1 MHLLAGACTV
11 DVVNGTDVSGSPSGL
26 GSPFPITIG
35 PEQAVAHR
43 GWTEARDRVLSAV
56 LAGRGLVLVLG
67 APGTGK
73 TLLLQ
78 EIARTLRADGI
89 DVLLL
94 PRGDLVTDEAEART
108 ADAGVGR
115 RRVVLIDEADR
126 MNAAALDHLGRL
138 GTCAFVLAGTRDPG
152 DEQPGGWSPTV
163 AATVVRLAAL
173 PANEVGAF
181 IAARLTQSQ
190 LRTDL
195 LTEEAVAQLAKHS
208 GGMPRML
215 NTLAGAAL
223 FLARAQRA
231 RRVEAAH
238 VDQAAA
244 LRDGSDEAHAAASAV
259 PAVPGVI
266 PCRPFEPLPSP
277 AAVPSA
283 SRQAVVAPPSTTARV
298 QAPRRQRIAVLG
310 AAAIIAVACAG
321 VTVAWHGNHARHTPL
336 PLVAGRQSPVS
347 ALPAAVAPR
356 PDASAAASS
365 APAVAQAEAGASP
378 PTLGA
383 APAAASRPLRE
394 AALQPPKLEA
404 LPSSAPAHVMVRYV
418 RRRADAAAWAAN
430 LALTLRAA
438 GFTVDALV
446 PVARSDARTGARY
459 FFAEDQATA
468 DAVLKA
474 AGLSG
479 KGTLADARG
488 VNAALRPGLIELI
501 VPPGQ
506 LQVGSRRQPTGDG
519 QS

>member
-1 MHLLAGACTV
+1 M
-11 DVVNGTDVSGSPSGL
+11 
-26 GSPFPITIG
+26 
-35 PEQAVAHR
+35 AHR
-43 GWTEARDRVLSAV
+43 GWIEARDRVLSVV

-78 EIARTLRADGI
+78 EIARTLRADGT

-94 PRGDLVTDEAEART
+94 PRGDLVTNGAEAPT
-108 ADAGVGR
+108 ADLGVGR

-152 DEQPGGWSPTV
+152 DEQPGGWSPP
-163 AATVVRLAAL
+163 VVRLAAL

-181 IAARLTQSQ
+181 IAARLAQSQ

-195 LTEEAVAQLAKHS
+195 LTEEAVAQLAEHS

-223 FLARAQRA
+223 FLARTQRA
-231 RRVEAAH
+231 RRVEAVH

-244 LRDGSDEAHAAASAV
+244 LRDGGDEAHAAAST
-259 PAVPGVI
+259 VPGVI

-283 SRQAVVAPPSTTARV
+283 ARQAAVGPPATSARA
-298 QAPRRQRIAVLG
+298 QAPRRQGIVALGTAAV
-310 AAAIIAVACAG
+310 IAVACAG
-321 VTVAWHGNHARHTPL
+321 IAVAWHGDHARRTLL
-336 PLVAGRQSPVS
+336 PLVAERQPAVS
-347 ALPAAVAPR
+347 ALPAVAAPH
-356 PDASAAASS
+356 PNAFAAAR
-365 APAVAQAEAGASP
+365 AEAAASP
-378 PTLGA
+378 PTLEA
-383 APAAASRPLRE
+383 APAVASRPLRE
-394 AALQPPKLEA
+394 AALQPSNLEA
-404 LPSSAPAHVMVRYV
+404 LPSSAPAHVMVRYI
-418 RRRADAAAWAAN
+418 RGRADAAAWAAN
-430 LALTLRAA
+430 LALMLRAA
-438 GFTVDALV
+438 GFTVDAVV
-446 PVARSDARTGARY
+446 PVARSEARTGAHH
-459 FFAEDQATA
+459 FFAEDQVTA

-474 AGLSG
+474 AGLGG

-488 VNAALRPGLIELI
+488 LDAVLRPGLIELI

-506 LQVGSRRQPTGDG
+506 LQAGSRRQSSGDG